1 MNCALETRKG
11 RPIATK
17 ENILKLMHHYNTQF
31 QLIFE
36 DEAIQLANVNA
47 FSGFQKQVQ
56 LISDIATQHDFYRDG
71 LQRCIKAA
79 LSDARWHLWQAAK
92 TAPKGKITTLTINP
106 Q

>member
-1 MNCALETRKG
+1 MINLETRKG
-11 RPIATK
+11 RPIATQK
-17 ENILKLMHHYNTQF
+17 NILRLMHNYSVEF
-31 QLIFE
+31 QLVFE
-36 DEAIQLANVNA
+36 EESLSLASVPP

-92 TAPKGKITTLTINP
+92 TAPKGKITTLTINL

>member
-1 MNCALETRKG
+1 MINLETRKG

-17 ENILKLMHHYNTQF
+17 ANILKLMHNYDVQF

-36 DEAIQLANVNA
+36 EETIQLANVTA
-47 FSGFQKQVQ
+47 FPGFQKQVQ
-56 LISDIATQHDFYRDG
+56 LISDIATQNEFYRDG

-92 TAPKGKITTLTINP
+92 TTPKGKITTLTINP
-106 Q
+106 IN

>member
-1 MNCALETRKG
+1 MINLETRKG

-17 ENILKLMHHYNTQF
+17 ANVLKLMHHYNTQF

-36 DEAIQLANVNA
+36 DEVIQVADAPA

-56 LISDIATQHDFYRDG
+56 KTMDLATQHNFYRDG

-92 TAPKGKITTLTINP
+92 TAPKGKITTLTINA

>member
-17 ENILKLMHHYNTQF
+17 ENILKLMHNHNTKL

-92 TAPKGKITTLTINP
+92 TAPKGKIATLTINA